1 MVACTCER
9 FGFEHCI
16 ILGHCTDSCVGAHTV
31 RVYAQGLRKRFFT
44 LKGNTLEYYKDD
56 SCQNLRSTIKLEG
69 DVVVTRVTKTMFK
82 IDYAGKQK
90 TLSLVAE
97 DEDICVSWV
106 EALQARIKL
115 EVTLTSEIAT
125 SQVSSCSDSDY

>member
-1 MVACTCER
+1 M
-9 FGFEHCI
+9 
-16 ILGHCTDSCVGAHTV
+16 
-31 RVYAQGLRKRFFT
+31 
-44 LKGNTLEYYKDD
+44 EYYKDD
-56 SCQNLRSTIKLEG
+56 TCQNLRSTIKLKD

-82 IDYAGKQK
+82 IDTAGKQK

-125 SQVSSCSDSDY
+125 SQVSSCSDSDH